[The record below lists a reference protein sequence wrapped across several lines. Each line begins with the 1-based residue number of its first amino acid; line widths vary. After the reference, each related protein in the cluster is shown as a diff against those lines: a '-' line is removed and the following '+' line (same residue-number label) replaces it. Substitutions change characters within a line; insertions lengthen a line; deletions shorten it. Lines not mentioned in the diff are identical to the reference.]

1 MKTDPLPRRWLAA
14 AVLLLGGALLAAS
27 ANEAQIRRALAER
40 LPNLPPIDEVTRTPM
55 PGLWEVRIGTDL
67 LYTDERGDFVVQGSL
82 VDTRTRSNLTEQRV
96 ARLTAIDF
104 AALPLT
110 DAMVVR
116 QGSGARRIAVFG
128 DPNCSFCRRFE
139 RDLMALRDV
148 TIYMFLY
155 PILGPDST
163 ATSRAIWCAPDPMR
177 AWRALMVEGSAP
189 PRLIGRCDDG
199 ALARNVALGQRHRI
213 NGTPAVVFEDGTRR
227 QGALGAAELERLLA
241 AHSRPAARR

>member
-1 MKTDPLPRRWLAA
+1 MPSPAPPRPWLAA

-55 PGLWEVRIGTDL
+55 PGLWEVRIGTDV
-67 LYTDERGDFVVQGSL
+67 LYTDERGDFLVQGT
-82 VDTRTRSNLTEQRV
+82 VFDTRTRTNLTEQRL

-104 AALPLT
+104 AALPLA

-163 ATSRAIWCAPDPMR
+163 AKSRAIWCTRDPMQ
-177 AWRALMVEGSAP
+177 AWRALMVEGVAP
-189 PRLIGRCDDG
+189 PRVIGGCDDG
-199 ALARNVALGQRHRI
+199 ALARNVALGQRHRVG
-213 NGTPAVVFEDGTRR
+213 GTPFVVFEDGTRR

-241 AHSRPAARR
+241 AHSRPPTRR